1 MAAVAPSAG
10 SLTGT
15 GSRGGDGGGKPPR
28 KPTGGKGPRGHYSAA
43 QIKDLRE

>member
-1 MAAVAPSAG
+1 MSAVAPSAG